1 MVECF
6 VDASSSRS
14 ELYEEHLKRMPDI
27 LVIITIS
34 LIEKIFFF
42 SKKSNLINEMKNI
55 PAFVDALQEIT
66 TKACH
71 ITGYLSFVSSC
82 DSCAKDGCRSQ
93 RLGLCDY

>member
-27 LVIITIS
+27 LVIISFLI
-34 LIEKIFFF
+34 IEKIFFLPTSQIDGLKIILF
-42 SKKSNLINEMKNI
+42 Y
-55 PAFVDALQEIT
+55 VDALQEIT

-71 ITGYLSFVSSC
+71 ITRYLSFVSSC
-82 DSCAKDGCRSQ
+82 HSCAKNGCRSQ